1 MKTQFTTFLIR
12 WLANSLGIYV
22 AGSVFNLISYQDSPT
37 VVIIGGFL
45 LSLLNAFIKPL
56 LIIFTLP
63 AIALTLGLFLVV
75 INGFIV
81 YLLGIIYESIEV
93 QSFWSA
99 LVVGIIIGLINYL
112 ITIFAERFFRNG

>member
-1 MKTQFTTFLIR
+1 MKTQFVTFLIR
-12 WLANSLGIYV
+12 WLANCLGIYV
-22 AGSVFNLISYQDSPT
+22 AGSLFGLVSYQGSIA
-37 VVIIGGFL
+37 VIVIGGFL
-45 LSLLNAFIKPL
+45 LSLLNALVKPL
-56 LIIFTLP
+56 IIIFTLP

-99 LVVGIIIGLINYL
+99 LLVGIIIGLINYL
-112 ITIFAERFFRNG
+112 ITILTERFFRNG